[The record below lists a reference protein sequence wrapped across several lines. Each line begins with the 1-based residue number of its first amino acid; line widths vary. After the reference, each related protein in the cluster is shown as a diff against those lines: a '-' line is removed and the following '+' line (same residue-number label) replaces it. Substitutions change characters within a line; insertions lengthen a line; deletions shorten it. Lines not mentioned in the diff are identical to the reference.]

1 VGGETRQEIKMDKY
15 KFTITYEIGDHKADT
30 YPHTLTTMRE
40 AVTLLAGARAL
51 LALMP
56 AYLDSGKND
65 PAMQGVMSDVL
76 WSLPVDAEFSP
87 TLQVFSTTLAT
98 LAQRTMET
106 GKFYAFEMFAKWLSC
121 SLPETLADFNVNVT
135 GYWAEDEE
143 DEEE

>member
-1 VGGETRQEIKMDKY
+1 MDKY
-15 KFTITYEIGDHKADT
+15 KCEVSYQVFDHKADT
-30 YPHTLTTMRE
+30 YPHALHTMRD
-40 AVTLLAGARAL
+40 AVTLLAATRAL

-56 AYLDSGKND
+56 AYLDGGKND
-65 PAMQGVMSDVL
+65 PAMQGIMSDVL
-76 WSLPVDAEFSP
+76 WRLPVDAEFSP

-98 LAQRTMET
+98 LAQRAMET
-106 GKFYAFEMFAKWLSC
+106 GKFYAFEVFAKWLSR